1 MLQHIVQSWP
11 LSADP
16 IQCITIGSCN
26 IRCLFWLLHH
36 VPKHPLRKTPQ
47 REYCGSNVESSLR
60 KISRNQGLRL
70 PTHGSPKVAVSTSC
84 VECLRVAGSVPTFS
98 GILVAD
104 LIHELKMQ
112 FPNAT
117 IIHNGGVGWA
127 RGILY
132 VDDLRL
138 ISTDAGGKN
147 SRWW

>member
-1 MLQHIVQSWP
+1 MYHNRVLQHTLPFLTSPPRSQASTEENSSHCYAKRI
-11 LSADP
+11 L
-16 IQCITIGSCN
+16 
-26 IRCLFWLLHH
+26 
-36 VPKHPLRKTPQ
+36 
-47 REYCGSNVESSLR
+47 GSNVESSLR

-117 IIHNGGVGWA
+117 IIHNWGVGWA
-127 RGILY
+127 EGILY

-147 SRWW
+147 SR